1 MRSGGVSFH
10 ILLIND
16 DLYPLSPLENRGGLG
31 SIVVSYLDLPSACLL
46 YSLLSIVSVVTA
58 GPTSGLH
65 NLSDVRYC
73 KHSEQSGRQVGVRA
87 GMC

>member
-1 MRSGGVSFH
+1 MRSWGVSFH

-16 DLYPLSPLENRGGLG
+16 DLYPLSPLEDSGDLG
-31 SIVVSYLDLPSACLL
+31 SIVVSYLDLPFACLL
-46 YSLLSIVSVVTA
+46 YSLFSIVSVVTV

-73 KHSEQSGRQVGVRA
+73 KLSEQSGRQVGVRA